1 MKIAIPV
8 LEKSKDAT
16 MDSRFG
22 RSNFYAIYDS
32 DDSTFEFVTN
42 PAFQARG
49 GAGIQAVQFLAD
61 KNIQAVI
68 VPHVGPNADRGL
80 KSSNIEIFKGE
91 SISASELIE
100 KWKKNQLVKL

>member
-1 MKIAIPV
+1 MKVAIPV
-8 LEKSKDAT
+8 LDKSKNST

-22 RSNFYAIYDS
+22 RSNFYAVYDS
-32 DDSTFEFVTN
+32 DADTFEFVTN

-49 GAGIQAVQFLAD
+49 GAGIQAVQFLAG
-61 KNIQAVI
+61 KNVQAVI

-91 SISASELIE
+91 SISASELIQ
-100 KWKKNQLVKL
+100 KWKNNQLEKL